1 MCFLPIDI
9 AQIDLCYQTLFDFV
23 YLPLDILRN
32 KIFIYLVPVERK
44 FVRSPFYPCYNGA
57 NMSVFSSVVRSTS
70 TLLLF
75 SYLCFFTVLL
85 SVIFYS
91 LLHDSIL
98 HPLLLSASAFGA

>member
-44 FVRSPFYPCYNGA
+44 FVRSPFYPC
-57 NMSVFSSVVRSTS
+57 
-70 TLLLF
+70 
-75 SYLCFFTVLL
+75 
-85 SVIFYS
+85 
-91 LLHDSIL
+91 
-98 HPLLLSASAFGA
+98 